1 MDSSADTPKRG
12 GPPSPP
18 HTSSSLDFKNGLD
31 SKALIVKRRVE
42 PESMDF
48 EETESES
55 WRKVILIYM
64 ILRIKF
70 KIL

>member
-12 GPPSPP
+12 GLT
-18 HTSSSLDFKNGLD
+18 TSSSSTLDFKNGMD
-31 SKALIVKRRVE
+31 SKSLIVKRRIE

-55 WRKVILIYM
+55 WRKVILMLITVNV
-64 ILRIKF
+64 
-70 KIL
+70 